1 MIAGFGKCLKGIFVW
16 VQEMIE
22 GCFLK
27 RPHLCANITISEKK
41 YMYKQLQGTALF
53 DAKGSLQASRTRD
66 AWVIVMAASLK
77 NCKLIFYLYQRLFRW
92 KREKNVNCQ
101 KKGWR
106 SVFRRKE
113 LSDLFSNTSKGFVC
127 VFSKL
132 RLRSLMVKLPSC
144 PTFSHWSN
152 QVFKTSWST
161 DNNDNFL

>member
-1 MIAGFGKCLKGIFVW
+1 MIAGFGKCLNSIFVW
-16 VQEMIE
+16 AQEMIE

-77 NCKLIFYLYQRLFRW
+77 KCKLIFYLYQRLFRR

-101 KKGWR
+101 KKAKKVSSEGNNYLIC
-106 SVFRRKE
+106 SVTLQKD
-113 LSDLFSNTSKGFVC
+113 LSASFQNFGFV
-127 VFSKL
+127 L
-132 RLRSLMVKLPSC
+132 
-144 PTFSHWSN
+144 
-152 QVFKTSWST
+152 
-161 DNNDNFL
+161 

>member
-1 MIAGFGKCLKGIFVW
+1 MYESRKWSKDA
-16 VQEMIE
+16 
-22 GCFLK
+22 FLK
-27 RPHLCANITISEKK
+27 DPTSAPTLQFPKKK

-77 NCKLIFYLYQRLFRW
+77 NCKLIFYLYQRLFRR

-132 RLRSLMVKLPSC
+132 RSLMVKLL
-144 PTFSHWSN
+144 N
-152 QVFKTSWST
+152 
-161 DNNDNFL
+161 